1 LSGILSYENHYP
13 VRPYSRTIKP
23 NKDTFLKAADKITTI
38 RIVLAPV
45 FFVIYLLPVFD
56 PPFGLS
62 RAWFP
67 GGGAEAAA
75 FQDFRWSVP
84 ILWFIFLVS
93 EITDMIDGQVARSRN
108 EVSDFGKFFDPF
120 ADTLVQVTI
129 FLCFTMDGIL
139 PVVLLL
145 PVLYRE
151 FSVLFIRNLM
161 LRKGIAM
168 GARMGG
174 KIKTVV
180 YIASGALALLA
191 ASFKRMGQTGAIFEW
206 TRIAAI
212 VLFSAGVVLAIVSFF
227 DYFSVYRKA
236 EK

>member
-1 LSGILSYENHYP
+1 M
-13 VRPYSRTIKP
+13 TI
-23 NKDTFLKAADKITTI
+23 ADKVTSI
-38 RIVLAPV
+38 RIILAPV
-45 FFVIYLLPVFD
+45 FFVVYLLPVFD

-67 GGGAEAAA
+67 SGGTEAA
-75 FQDFRWSVP
+75 FHGFGWTVP
-84 ILWFIFLVS
+84 ILWFIFIVC
-93 EITDMIDGQVARSRN
+93 EITDMIDGKVARSRN
-108 EVSDFGKFFDPF
+108 EVSDFGKFYDPF
-120 ADTLVQVTI
+120 ADTLVQVTN
-129 FLCFTMDGIL
+129 FLCFVMDGIL

-161 LRKGIAM
+161 LGKGIAM

-191 ASFKRMGQTGAIFEW
+191 ASFKRMGQTGAVFNYIC
-206 TRIAAI
+206 IAAI
-212 VLFSAGVVLAIVSFF
+212 ALFSIGVVFAIISFF
-227 DYFSVYRKA
+227 DYLSVYRKA